1 MKSLKRLTIY
11 ESIFVGSALKW
22 TLLSIIIG
30 LIVGSFTTIFIK
42 LINIGVKFTSQFQ
55 YYYLFLPL
63 ALFLSSF
70 IIIKLAPDAKGHG
83 TEKAIESVNRNKG
96 NMKIAVVPV
105 KLLTTF
111 ITIIFGGS
119 VGLEGPAT
127 QIGGAISSFLGNI
140 TKMDIMD
147 KRRLVV
153 CGISSGFVSVFN
165 APVGAAIFA
174 CEVLYIGKLSYIS
187 LLPSLISSFVS
198 YYVGL
203 YMGNKPLIFRIKY
216 VPKNQI
222 NSFINICIFGI
233 ATGFL
238 AILFIKIVKYIEHI
252 FKKIKIY
259 SPLKGIIGGIIIIS
273 MVYITNSFTSLGIGD
288 ETISKIVLGTK
299 TGNFSFI
306 TKSLTTALTLGS
318 GGSGGILTPMLFIGS
333 SFGNTWAQ
341 ILGLNIAFYSAIGMA
356 AFLAACSN
364 VPIASIIIAMEL
376 FGNDVGIYAAI
387 AIGIS
392 YIVVGHQS
400 IYPTQ
405 FVMSSKTPSLKIK
418 TNIEVKDVSETNL
431 ISKKHIMSS
440 LLKKKNNFFH

>member
-1 MKSLKRLTIY
+1 MKSLKRLSIY
-11 ESIFVGSALKW
+11 ESLFIGSALKW
-22 TLLSIIIG
+22 TFLSIIIG
-30 LIVGSFTTIFIK
+30 LVVGSFSTLFIR
-42 LINIGVKFTSQFQ
+42 LINIGTSFTTKFN
-55 YYYLFLPL
+55 YYYLFLPI

-70 IIIKLAPDAKGHG
+70 LIIKLAPDAKGHG
-83 TEKAIESVNRNKG
+83 TEKAIESVNKNNG
-96 NMKIAVVPV
+96 NMKISVVPV

-127 QIGGAISSFLGNI
+127 QIGGAISSFIGN
-140 TKMDIMD
+140 TFKMSTMD

-153 CGISSGFVSVFN
+153 CGISAGFVSVFN

-203 YMGNKPLIFRIKY
+203 YMGNKPLIFKIKY
-216 VPKNQI
+216 VPNNQI
-222 NSFINICIFGI
+222 IAFIEILFFGVSI
-233 ATGFL
+233 GIL
-238 AILFIKIVKYIEHI
+238 AILFIKLVKFVEIA

-259 SPLKGIIGGIIIIS
+259 PPLKGIIGGIIIIAL
-273 MVYITNSFTSLGIGD
+273 VYTTNSFTSLGIGD
-288 ETISKIVLGTK
+288 ETINKIIMGNAPSK
-299 TGNFSFI
+299 FSFI
-306 TKSLTTALTLGS
+306 TKALTTSLTLGC

-333 SFGNTWAQ
+333 GFGNTWAQ
-341 ILGLNIAFYSAIGMA
+341 LLGSNAAFYSAIGMA

-364 VPIASIIIAMEL
+364 VPIASIVIAMEL

-392 YIVVGHQS
+392 YIIVGHES

-405 FVMSSKTPSLKIK
+405 FIMSSKTPFLKVK
-418 TNIEVKDVSETNL
+418 TNIQVDNINESS
-431 ISKKHIMSS
+431 ISDK
-440 LLKKKNNFFH
+440 

>member
-1 MKSLKRLTIY
+1 MDIAFNNHRPNSRLFYYYIY
-11 ESIFVGSALKW
+11 KTDKYS
-22 TLLSIIIG
+22 
-30 LIVGSFTTIFIK
+30 
-42 LINIGVKFTSQFQ
+42 VKFTSQFQ

>member
-1 MKSLKRLTIY
+1 MRALKRLTIY
-11 ESIFVGSALKW
+11 ESIFIASALKW

-42 LINIGVKFTSQFQ
+42 LINIGVKFTTQFQ
-55 YYYLFLPL
+55 YYYLFLPV

-83 TEKAIESVNRNKG
+83 TEKAIESVNRNNG

-105 KLLTTF
+105 KLFTTF

-127 QIGGAISSFLGNI
+127 QIGGTISSFLGNLF
-140 TKMDIMD
+140 KMDIMD
-147 KRRLVV
+147 KKRLVV

-174 CEVLYIGKLSYIS
+174 CEVLYIGKLSYVS

-203 YMGNKPLIFRIKY
+203 YMGNKPLVFKINY
-216 VPKNQI
+216 VPQNQVS
-222 NSFINICIFGI
+222 SFLTICIFGVSI
-233 ATGFL
+233 GIL
-238 AILFIKIVKYIEHI
+238 AILFIKLVNSIERI
-252 FKKIKIY
+252 FRKLKIY
-259 SPLKGIIGGIIIIS
+259 APLKGIIGGIIIIFL
-273 MVYITNSFTSLGIGD
+273 VYITNSFTSLGIGD
-288 ETISKIVLGTK
+288 ETINKIVLGAK
-299 TGNFSFI
+299 IGNFSFI
-306 TKSLTTALTLGS
+306 TKALTTSLTLGC
-318 GGSGGILTPMLFIGS
+318 GGSGGILTPMLFIGA

-364 VPIASIIIAMEL
+364 VPIASIVIAIEL
-376 FGNDVGIYAAI
+376 FGNNVGIYAAI

-392 YIVVGHQS
+392 YVIVGHES

-405 FVMSSKTPSLKIK
+405 FVMSSKTPSLKVK
-418 TNIEVKDVSETNL
+418 TNIEVKDVKETKL
-431 ISKKHIMSS
+431 LAKKHIVSS
-440 LLKKKNNFFH
+440 ILKNKKIFFH

>member
-11 ESIFVGSALKW
+11 ESIFIASALKW
-22 TLLSIIIG
+22 TILPIIIG
-30 LIVGSFTTIFIK
+30 LIVGSFTTVFIK
-42 LINIGVKFTSQFQ
+42 LINIGVKYTTQFQ
-55 YYYLFLPL
+55 YYYLLLPM

-83 TEKAIESVNRNKG
+83 TEKAIESVNRNQG

-127 QIGGAISSFLGNI
+127 QIGGAISSFIGNI

-153 CGISSGFVSVFN
+153 CGISAGFVSVFN

-187 LLPSLISSFVS
+187 LLPSLIASFVS

-203 YMGNKPLIFRIKY
+203 YMGNKPLIFRINY

-222 NSFINICIFGI
+222 TAFIHIGIFGA
-233 ATGFL
+233 ATGIL
-238 AILFIKIVKYIEHI
+238 AILFIKLVKYTEHA

-259 SPLKGIIGGIIIIS
+259 TPLKGIIGGIIIIL
-273 MVYITNSFTSLGIGD
+273 MVYATNSFTSLGIGD
-288 ETISKIVLGTK
+288 ATMNKIILGTK
-299 TGNFSFI
+299 AENFSFI

-333 SFGNTWAQ
+333 SFGNAWAQ

-392 YIVVGHQS
+392 YIVVGHES

-418 TNIEVKDVSETNL
+418 TNIEVKEVDDTSLQVKKHL
-431 ISKKHIMSS
+431 ISSLFRNKK
-440 LLKKKNNFFH
+440 

>member
-11 ESIFVGSALKW
+11 ESIFIASALKW
-22 TLLSIIIG
+22 TILPIIIG

-42 LINIGVKFTSQFQ
+42 LIGIGVKFTTQFQ
-55 YYYLFLPL
+55 YYYLLLPI

-83 TEKAIESVNRNKG
+83 TEKAIESVNRNQG

-127 QIGGAISSFLGNI
+127 QIGGTISSFIGNI

-203 YMGNKPLIFRIKY
+203 YMGNKPLIFRINY
-216 VPKNQI
+216 VPKNQV
-222 NSFINICIFGI
+222 SAFIHICIFGAAI
-233 ATGFL
+233 GIL
-238 AILFIKIVKYIEHI
+238 AILFIKLVKYTEHA

-259 SPLKGIIGGIIIIS
+259 TPLKGIIGGIIIILI
-273 MVYITNSFTSLGIGD
+273 VYATNSFTSLGIGD
-288 ETISKIVLGTK
+288 ETMSKIILGTK
-299 TGNFSFI
+299 TENFSFI

-333 SFGNTWAQ
+333 SFGNAWAQ

-392 YIVVGHQS
+392 YIVVGHES

-418 TNIEVKDVSETNL
+418 TNIAIKEVDEVNLQAKKHL
-431 ISKKHIMSS
+431 ISSLFRNKK
-440 LLKKKNNFFH
+440 

>member
-11 ESIFVGSALKW
+11 ESIFIASALKW
-22 TLLSIIIG
+22 TILPIIIG

-42 LINIGVKFTSQFQ
+42 LINIGVKFTTQFQ
-55 YYYLFLPL
+55 YYYLLLPI

-83 TEKAIESVNRNKG
+83 TEKAIESVNRNQG

-127 QIGGAISSFLGNI
+127 QIGGAISSFIGNI

-203 YMGNKPLIFRIKY
+203 YMGNKPLTFRINY
-216 VPKNQI
+216 VPNNQI
-222 NSFINICIFGI
+222 TAFIHICIFGVANGI
-233 ATGFL
+233 L
-238 AILFIKIVKYIEHI
+238 AILFIKLVKYVEHA

-259 SPLKGIIGGIIIIS
+259 APLKGIIGGIIIIL

-288 ETISKIVLGTK
+288 ETMNKIILGTK
-299 TGNFSFI
+299 TENFSFI

-341 ILGLNIAFYSAIGMA
+341 ILGLNVAFYSAIGMA

-392 YIVVGHQS
+392 YIVVGHES

-418 TNIEVKDVSETNL
+418 TNIEIKEVDETNL
-431 ISKKHIMSS
+431 QTKKHLMSS
-440 LLKKKNNFFH
+440 LFKNKK

>member
-11 ESIFVGSALKW
+11 ESIFIGSAIKW
-22 TLLSIIIG
+22 TMLPIIIG

-42 LINIGVKFTSQFQ
+42 LINIGVKFTTQFQ
-55 YYYLFLPL
+55 YYYLFLPI

-83 TEKAIESVNRNKG
+83 TEKAIESVNRNHG

-198 YYVGL
+198 YYIGL
-203 YMGNKPLIFRIKY
+203 YMGNKPLAFRVNY
-216 VPKNQI
+216 VPQNQI
-222 NSFINICIFGI
+222 TAFVHICVFGVAI
-233 ATGFL
+233 GIL
-238 AILFIKIVKYIEHI
+238 AILFIKLVKYVEHS
-252 FKKIKIY
+252 FRKLKIY
-259 SPLKGIIGGIIIIS
+259 TPLKGIIGGIILILI
-273 MVYITNSFTSLGIGD
+273 VYMTNSFTSLGIGD
-288 ETISKIVLGTK
+288 ETINKIVVGSKI
-299 TGNFSFI
+299 GNFSFI
-306 TKSLTTALTLGS
+306 TKALTTSLTLGS

-341 ILGLNIAFYSAIGMA
+341 VLGLNIAFYSAIGMA

-364 VPIASIIIAMEL
+364 VPIASIVIAMEL
-376 FGNDVGIYAAI
+376 FGNNVGIYAAI

-392 YIVVGHQS
+392 YIVVGHES

-405 FVMSSKTPSLKIK
+405 FVMSSKTPSIKIK
-418 TNIEVKDVSETNL
+418 TNIEIKEVDETNL
-431 ISKKHIMSS
+431 QPKKHLISS
-440 LLKKKNNFFH
+440 LFKRKFHFK

>member
-11 ESIFVGSALKW
+11 ESIFIASALKW
-22 TLLSIIIG
+22 TILPIIIG

-42 LINIGVKFTSQFQ
+42 LISIGVKFTTQFQ
-55 YYYLFLPL
+55 YYYLLLPI

-83 TEKAIESVNRNKG
+83 TEKAIESVNRNEG

-127 QIGGAISSFLGNI
+127 QIGGTISSFIGNI
-140 TKMDIMD
+140 AKMDIMD

-203 YMGNKPLIFRIKY
+203 YMGNKPLIFRINY
-216 VPKNQI
+216 VPKNQV
-222 NSFINICIFGI
+222 SAFIHICIFGVAI
-233 ATGFL
+233 GIL
-238 AILFIKIVKYIEHI
+238 AILFIKLVKYTEHA

-259 SPLKGIIGGIIIIS
+259 APLKGIIGGIIIILI
-273 MVYITNSFTSLGIGD
+273 VYATNSFTSLGIGD
-288 ETISKIVLGTK
+288 ETMNKIILGTK
-299 TGNFSFI
+299 TENFSFI

-333 SFGNTWAQ
+333 SFGNAWAQ

-392 YIVVGHQS
+392 YIVVGHES

-418 TNIEVKDVSETNL
+418 TNIEIKEIDEANL
-431 ISKKHIMSS
+431 QSKKHLISS
-440 LLKKKNNFFH
+440 LFRSKK

>member
-11 ESIFVGSALKW
+11 ESIFIGSALKW
-22 TLLSIIIG
+22 TILPIIIG

-42 LINIGVKFTSQFQ
+42 LINIGVKFTTQFQ
-55 YYYLFLPL
+55 YYYLLLPI

-70 IIIKLAPDAKGHG
+70 IIITLAPDAKGHG
-83 TEKAIESVNRNKG
+83 TEKAIESVNRNEG

-127 QIGGAISSFLGNI
+127 QIGGAISSFIGKI

-203 YMGNKPLIFRIKY
+203 YMGNKPLIFRINY
-216 VPKNQI
+216 VPQNQI
-222 NSFINICIFGI
+222 TTFIHICIFGVAI
-233 ATGFL
+233 GIL
-238 AILFIKIVKYIEHI
+238 AILFIKLVKYVEHV

-259 SPLKGIIGGIIIIS
+259 TPLKGIIGGIIIIL
-273 MVYITNSFTSLGIGD
+273 MVYATHSFTSLGIGD
-288 ETISKIVLGTK
+288 ETINKIVLGARTE
-299 TGNFSFI
+299 NFSFV

-341 ILGLNIAFYSAIGMA
+341 VLGLNVAFYSAIGMA

-392 YIVVGHQS
+392 YIVVGHES

-418 TNIEVKDVSETNL
+418 TNIEVKEVDETDLQEKKHL
-431 ISKKHIMSS
+431 ISSLFRNKK
-440 LLKKKNNFFH
+440 

>member
-11 ESIFVGSALKW
+11 ESIFIASALKW
-22 TLLSIIIG
+22 TILPIIIG

-42 LINIGVKFTSQFQ
+42 LINIGVKFTTQFQ
-55 YYYLFLPL
+55 YYYLLLPI

-83 TEKAIESVNRNKG
+83 TEKAIESVNRNQG

-127 QIGGAISSFLGNI
+127 QIGGTISSFIGNI

-203 YMGNKPLIFRIKY
+203 YMGNKPLIFRINY

-222 NSFINICIFGI
+222 TAFMHICIFGAAI
-233 ATGFL
+233 GIL
-238 AILFIKIVKYIEHI
+238 AILFIKLVKYTEHA

-259 SPLKGIIGGIIIIS
+259 TPLKGIIGGIIIIL

-288 ETISKIVLGTK
+288 ATMNKIILGTRAE
-299 TGNFSFI
+299 NFSFI
-306 TKSLTTALTLGS
+306 TKSLTTALTLGC

-392 YIVVGHQS
+392 YIVVGHES

-418 TNIEVKDVSETNL
+418 TNIEIKEIDETILQAKKHL
-431 ISKKHIMSS
+431 ISSLFRNKK
-440 LLKKKNNFFH
+440 

>member
-11 ESIFVGSALKW
+11 ESIFIASALKW
-22 TLLSIIIG
+22 TILPIIIG
-30 LIVGSFTTIFIK
+30 LIVGSFTTMFIK
-42 LINIGVKFTSQFQ
+42 LINIGVKFTTQFQ
-55 YYYLFLPL
+55 YYYLLLPI

-83 TEKAIESVNRNKG
+83 TEKAIESVNRNEG

-127 QIGGAISSFLGNI
+127 QIGGAISSFIGNI
-140 TKMDIMD
+140 AKMDIMD

-203 YMGNKPLIFRIKY
+203 YMGNKPLIFRINY
-216 VPKNQI
+216 VPQNQV
-222 NSFINICIFGI
+222 SAFIHICIFGAAI
-233 ATGFL
+233 GIL
-238 AILFIKIVKYIEHI
+238 AILFIKLVKYTEHA
-252 FKKIKIY
+252 FKKVKIY
-259 SPLKGIIGGIIIIS
+259 APLKGIIGGIIIIL
-273 MVYITNSFTSLGIGD
+273 MVYATNSFTSLGIGD
-288 ETISKIVLGTK
+288 ATMNKIILGSKTE
-299 TGNFSFI
+299 NFSFI

-333 SFGNTWAQ
+333 SFGNAWAQ

-392 YIVVGHQS
+392 YIIVGHES

-418 TNIEVKDVSETNL
+418 TNIEINKVDEVNLQAKKHL
-431 ISKKHIMSS
+431 ISSLFRSKK
-440 LLKKKNNFFH
+440 

>member
-11 ESIFVGSALKW
+11 ESIFIASALKW
-22 TLLSIIIG
+22 TILPIIIG
-30 LIVGSFTTIFIK
+30 LIVGSFTTVFIK
-42 LINIGVKFTSQFQ
+42 LINIGVKFTAQFQ
-55 YYYLFLPL
+55 YYYLLLPI

-83 TEKAIESVNRNKG
+83 TEKAIESVNRNHG

-127 QIGGAISSFLGNI
+127 QIGGTISSFIGNI

-153 CGISSGFVSVFN
+153 CGISAGFVSVFN

-187 LLPSLISSFVS
+187 LLPSLIASFVS

-203 YMGNKPLIFRIKY
+203 YMGNKPLIFRINY

-222 NSFINICIFGI
+222 TAFIHICIFGAAI
-233 ATGFL
+233 GIL
-238 AILFIKIVKYIEHI
+238 AILFIKLVKYTEHA

-259 SPLKGIIGGIIIIS
+259 TPLKGIIGGIIIIL
-273 MVYITNSFTSLGIGD
+273 MVYSTNSFTSLGIGD
-288 ETISKIVLGTK
+288 VTMNKIILGTK
-299 TGNFSFI
+299 TENFSFI

-333 SFGNTWAQ
+333 SFGNAWAQ

-392 YIVVGHQS
+392 YIIVGHES

-418 TNIEVKDVSETNL
+418 TNIEVKEVNDTNL
-431 ISKKHIMSS
+431 QVKKHLISS
-440 LLKKKNNFFH
+440 LLRNKK